1 LFKTKYQVN
10 KKINIFGENNMIMRE
25 ILILLVGIMF
35 VSSPMQAMDIDP
47 DPKTVTEQD
56 TTASMPKVFVLGYN
70 ESAYDQL
77 SVEYSASLIE
87 VNAEDAAQA
96 QKMWTT
102 MIVEMEAYADMLEF
116 DIKGVKMWM
125 HVFWNEKGEI
135 KHIGFYLKQSSRN
148 IDTNELT
155 SFLMDFMNN
164 YYVPRDFEKKFSH
177 ISGSGVAFPTMNW
190 QIKKRMAS
198 KGK

>member
-1 LFKTKYQVN
+1 
-10 KKINIFGENNMIMRE
+10 MRE

-35 VSSPMQAMDIDP
+35 VSSTIQAIDINPSDP
-47 DPKTVTEQD
+47 RTVTEQD
-56 TTASMPKVFVLGYN
+56 TTTSMPKVFVLGYN

-77 SVEYSASLIE
+77 SGEYSASLIE
-87 VNAEDAAQA
+87 VNAEDEMQA

-102 MIVEMEAYADMLEF
+102 MIVEMEAYADMLDF

-125 HVFWNEKGEI
+125 HVFWNETGEI

-164 YYVPRDFEKKFSH
+164 YYVPREFESKFSH
-177 ISGSGVAFPTMNW
+177 YSGSGVAFPTINW
-190 QIKKRMAS
+190 QRKKRMAS

>member
-1 LFKTKYQVN
+1 
-10 KKINIFGENNMIMRE
+10 MRD

-35 VSSPMQAMDIDP
+35 VSNPMQATDIDP
-47 DPKTVTEQD
+47 INPKTVTEQD
-56 TTASMPKVFVLGYN
+56 TTTTMPKVFVLGYN
-70 ESAYDQL
+70 ESAYDHL
-77 SVEYSASLIE
+77 SVEYQASLIE
-87 VNAEDAAQA
+87 VNDEDSDQA

-135 KHIGFYLKQSSRN
+135 KHIGFYLKPTSRN
-148 IDTNELT
+148 IDANELT

-164 YYVPRDFEKKFSH
+164 YYVPRDFESKFSH
-177 ISGSGVAFPTMNW
+177 YSGSGVAFPTMNW
-190 QIKKRMAS
+190 QIKQKMAS

>member
-1 LFKTKYQVN
+1 
-10 KKINIFGENNMIMRE
+10 MRE
-25 ILILLVGIMF
+25 ILILLVGILF
-35 VSSPMQAMDIDP
+35 VSNPMQALDTNP
-47 DPKTVTEQD
+47 TNPKTVTEQD
-56 TTASMPKVFVLGYN
+56 TLTSMPKVFVLGYN
-70 ESAYDQL
+70 ESAYDKL

-102 MIVEMEAYADMLEF
+102 MIVEMEAYADMLDF

-164 YYVPRDFEKKFSH
+164 YYVPRDFGKKFSH

-190 QIKKRMAS
+190 QVKKRMAS